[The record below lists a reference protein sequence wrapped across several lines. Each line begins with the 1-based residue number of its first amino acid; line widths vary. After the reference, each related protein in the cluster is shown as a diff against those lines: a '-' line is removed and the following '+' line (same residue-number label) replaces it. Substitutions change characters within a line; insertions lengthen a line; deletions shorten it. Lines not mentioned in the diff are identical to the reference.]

1 MNLYK
6 EEQKYILH
14 TYNRYPLAIKKGEGC
29 RLYDFDGKE
38 YLDMLSGIACCPLG
52 HNHPA
57 IKNAILK
64 QADRLTNISN
74 LFYTEEQI
82 GLAKELIAISG
93 MQKCFFSNSGTEAN
107 EAALK
112 LAIAETKKHEFVACK
127 NAFHGRTFGSLSAT
141 YEKKYRAKF
150 KPLVSK
156 FKFVTYGNADAIKKS
171 ITAKTAAV
179 IIEPIQ
185 GEAGII
191 IPPNDYL
198 KEALEICEK
207 YGVLLILDEVQCGNG
222 RTGTYFEYISHKI
235 KPHIVTTA
243 KGLANG
249 LPIGVT
255 LARGLEFEP
264 GDHAS
269 TFGGNSFVSA
279 IAKTVVQTI
288 VKNKLMAN
296 AVKQGD
302 YIKKMIIQ
310 MGKKE
315 IKHIRGKGLMVGIE
329 LKKNAKD
336 KTNLF
341 AKKGIIVNVA
351 HDKVIRLLP
360 PLIIKK
366 QEVEE
371 FIDIFNEVIS

>member
-14 TYNRYPLAIKKGEGC
+14 TYNRYPIAIKKGEGC

-82 GLAKELIAISG
+82 GLAKELIAIAG

-296 AVKQGD
+296 ALKQGD